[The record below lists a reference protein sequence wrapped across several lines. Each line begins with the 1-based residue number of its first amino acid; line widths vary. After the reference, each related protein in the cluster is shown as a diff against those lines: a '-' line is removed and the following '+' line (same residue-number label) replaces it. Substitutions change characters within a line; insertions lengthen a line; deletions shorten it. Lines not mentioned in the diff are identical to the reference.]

1 MLPAAIASVTDVCA
15 PRPASQHCPAL
26 SCATE
31 TMSAMVTQQ
40 LHSWPISRV
49 LARSAAGDSQLVV
62 AKQPEQFGAAIQAAR
77 GTRWLGVVLCT
88 RGRGRR
94 LGPKSALPAPCMR
107 LQPYV
112 PVPTGPVLISPIP
125 GLPPPARRP
134 LTAVAGAYASIVIRS
149 WCTFLN
155 NHVHSTHTTS
165 QIEKL

>member
-40 LHSWPISRV
+40 LHSWPVSRV

-94 LGPKSALPAPCMR
+94 PRRLGLKSALPAPCMR

-125 GLPPPARRP
+125 GLPPLARRP
-134 LTAVAGAYASIVIRS
+134 LTAVAGAYASIVVRS
-149 WCTFLN
+149 
-155 NHVHSTHTTS
+155 
-165 QIEKL
+165 